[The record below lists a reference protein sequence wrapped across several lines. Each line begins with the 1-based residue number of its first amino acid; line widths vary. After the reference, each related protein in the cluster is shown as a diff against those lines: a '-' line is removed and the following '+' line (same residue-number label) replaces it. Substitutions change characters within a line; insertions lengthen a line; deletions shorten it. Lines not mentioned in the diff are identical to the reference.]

1 MLPFVNRWTKTSST
15 WLYQAQ
21 GTLIDMLSDQ
31 EREVNDL
38 DYVLRDALRCPNDRA
53 PNPERVFARVC
64 VQITSKHNQVQRQW
78 WSLARPIGDYAYLS
92 TSYWYLS
99 PLSRIA
105 R

>member
-1 MLPFVNRWTKTSST
+1 MLPFANRWTKTSST